1 VTTIDDLELD
11 TNELEET
18 RDAATPKNK
27 CLIERLRAQRAE
39 ARPAPF
45 DIVIPDWGADTG
57 GLTFIARM
65 RRIALDG
72 AAARAAAV
80 LEHSLISGKPSTRE
94 LAAACD
100 LLIAGLDELYVREP
114 NAEEAVPLDA
124 DQPMKFTERT
134 AELHEGTR
142 GGHRHLR
149 RRRRPA
155 ADHQRREVVLRLA
168 LRRRGRRRGKSLRAA
183 NEVGL
188 AAHAALLGLDTKR
201 LLTSDDQFELDL
213 MQAIIHRALELQ
225 DQRDENLSIRIA
237 NRIVPP
243 LAKMI
248 SQALRSSH

>member
-1 VTTIDDLELD
+1 MTTIDDLELD

-27 CLIERLRAQRAE
+27 SLIERLRAQRAE

-80 LEHSLISGKPSTRE
+80 LEHALISGKPSTRE

-134 AELHEGTR
+134 AELLGLEATK
-142 GGHRHLR
+142 
-149 RRRRPA
+149 A
-155 ADHQRREVVLRLA
+155 REVVTGIFGGAVGQPRIISAAKSYYAWLS
-168 LRRRGRRRGKSLRAA
+168 GVEVEDEGKA
-183 NEVGL
+183 
-188 AAHAALLGLDTKR
+188 
-201 LLTSDDQFELDL
+201 
-213 MQAIIHRALELQ
+213 
-225 DQRDENLSIRIA
+225 
-237 NRIVPP
+237 
-243 LAKMI
+243 
-248 SQALRSSH
+248 